1 MFTLGV
7 AGDVG
12 AGKSSVCRFFE
23 RNGATVIDAD
33 AIVHELWERKPLL
46 DAARSRWGERIA
58 APDGAVDRREVA
70 RILFASE
77 GEYAWLCGILHP
89 MVRREI
95 EARLSK
101 LDGLVLVEVPLLFE
115 SPLPWWADGTIYV
128 SASREARGRRNA
140 FRGLDEAEIQRRE
153 SFLLPRKEKME
164 RADLVIENDGA
175 LDHLETTVRDLT
187 DTLLSLAGIVSG
199 ESVFGSE
206 ERAGSFE
213 TVLQTERIATAL
225 SRKRF
230 SDGRAGVSFVTE
242 ERSLRRIEEIAQ
254 GLDTR
259 CLWANSFRRCS
270 YASRKRIME
279 DLRA

>member
-33 AIVHELWERKPLL
+33 AIVHEFWERKPLL

-58 APDGAVDRREVA
+58 APDGAVDRKEVA

-77 GEYAWLCGILHP
+77 EEYTWLCGILHP

-101 LDGLVLVEVPLLFE
+101 LTGLVLAEVPLLFE
-115 SPLPWWADGTIYV
+115 SPLPWWVDGTIYV
-128 SASREARGRRNA
+128 SASRETRGRRNA
-140 FRGLDEAEIQRRE
+140 SRGLDEAEILRRE
-153 SFLLPRKEKME
+153 SFLLPGKRKME
-164 RADLVIENDGA
+164 RADLVIENDGS
-175 LDHLETTVRDLT
+175 LDHLETTVRDLM
-187 DTLLSLAGIVSG
+187 DTLLSLAGIVNG
-199 ESVFGSE
+199 ESVFGGE
-206 ERAGSFE
+206 EHARSFE
-213 TVLQTERIATAL
+213 TALLAEKIATAIC
-225 SRKRF
+225 RRPF
-230 SDGRAGVSFVTE
+230 SDGRTGVSFITE
-242 ERSLRRIEEIAQ
+242 ERSLRRAEEIAQ
-254 GLDTR
+254 GLDAR
-259 CLWANSFRRCS
+259 YLWADTFRRCS

-279 DLRA
+279 ELHA